1 MCFKDKNFTLSTIPA
16 VFTIVCSVHGK
27 YVIFY
32 NERQPGVT
40 YRDGYSKHAY
50 NDLCEVE
57 VYGKHYGNFV
67 SIKKLNAY

>member
-1 MCFKDKNFTLSTIPA
+1 M
-16 VFTIVCSVHGK
+16 CSVHGK

-57 VYGKHYGNFV
+57 VYGKRYGNCV
-67 SIKKLNAY
+67 SIKKLNANWKC